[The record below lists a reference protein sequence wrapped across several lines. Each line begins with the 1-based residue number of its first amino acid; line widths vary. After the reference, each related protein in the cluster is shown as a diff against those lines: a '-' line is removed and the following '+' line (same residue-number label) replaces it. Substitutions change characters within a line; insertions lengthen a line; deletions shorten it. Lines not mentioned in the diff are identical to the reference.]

1 MWEVLQ
7 QSEKRERL
15 VQWMD
20 ARERCCN
27 VWGEVLQRICCNVW
41 GVATNGRGGVATNGK
56 GWCNGWMDG
65 SCCNNATDGRE
76 ALQQTVGKVLHS
88 RGGVATDG
96 RKVLQ
101 QVQRNGRGAL
111 QQTVGEVLHGRGG
124 VATDGRKALQQMG
137 GRRCNT
143 AEVLQQ
149 MVRRCCNKWESE
161 CNGTGGV
168 ATNRRGEMGKMQQDV
183 AIFHGGWTTVNDAT
197 AIYGSYRESCNKVPC
212 TLRSIVR

>member
-1 MWEVLQ
+1 
-7 QSEKRERL
+7 
-15 VQWMD
+15 
-20 ARERCCN
+20 
-27 VWGEVLQRICCNVW
+27 
-41 GVATNGRGGVATNGK
+41 
-56 GWCNGWMDG
+56 MDG

-96 RKVLQ
+96 WKVLQ

-111 QQTVGEVLHGRGG
+111 QQTVGEVLHGRGGVATDGRKALQQCRG

-161 CNGTGGV
+161 CNGRGGV
-168 ATNRRGEMGKMQQDV
+168 ATNRRGETGKMQQDV

-197 AIYGSYRESCNKVPC
+197 AIYGSYCESCNKVPC
-212 TLRSIVR
+212 TLQLRWIPGQAYLSVCATKSSRIVPYMMSCRTRRCWYYCFGTNVYL